1 MSKHETGPSQPLEPL
16 GGRAGLT
23 ADPALAAAM
32 ERALGDARRD
42 LRTFLYDRPIALSE
56 PLRLV
61 YPPPWV
67 GHIPFAFWLMEA
79 MQPRCLVELG
89 THSGNSYCAFL
100 QALRGLGLSSACYAV
115 DTWQGDPHAGYYGNE
130 VYDELSAHHDP
141 LYGGFSRLLRMTFD
155 DALGHFSDGSV
166 DLLHIDGLHT
176 YEAVSHDVR
185 SWLPKVS
192 SRSLLL
198 MHDVNVRERDFGVW
212 RVWEE
217 MCADYP
223 SFTFLHSNGLGVA
236 WTGSEPMPEPIAW
249 LMSLSCAGDESGV
262 AAVRDYFAHLGHG
275 LIGRFWASWR
285 EGRMEEQAREI
296 IRLNSELQTLD
307 ARCNNELR
315 QATQHTAEQIG
326 IRDTEIIR
334 LGETIAT
341 LEQICDNGRARID
354 HLLSEIAQ
362 LQAQLAAVYSS
373 TSWRATASLRWATL
387 KARAATTKARFIVKV
402 VLRAG
407 PAIRRNPQI
416 VLKAALFA
424 HRHGLAATWRRV
436 IQASHELSV
445 PHAQKGAQGPTDP
458 HYAAWLNFN
467 DLGPEEEDALR
478 GALDARKERLHRI
491 SILMPTYNTPVDLLD
506 LAISS
511 VLEQVYTDWEL
522 CIADDAS
529 SDKRTRE
536 ALEAWAQRDAR
547 IKVLFCREHG
557 NISCATNAAASLASG
572 EFLAFLDHDD
582 ELTPDALAEIA
593 IVAAEAPDAD
603 YLYSDDDKIDREGRR
618 FAPQFKP
625 DWSPTLLL
633 SYMYMGHIKV
643 VRRSLFADLGGFRVG
658 FEGSQDYDFALRMS
672 ERARRIVHI
681 PKVLYHWRVVPGS
694 TAASGD
700 AKPASFE
707 AGRSAV
713 AQALER
719 RNIKA
724 EVVQPKWAVD
734 AKVGIFALRFPD
746 DGPKVAIIIPT
757 RNHVELLRTCVASLA
772 RTSYRNY
779 EIVIIDNES
788 DDPDTLT
795 YLASLPHRVLR
806 IANPPGEQFSFARI
820 NNEAIRQVDADYV
833 LLLNNDTEVRTPEWL
848 SQMMGYAR
856 MEAVGAVGARLLFRD
871 ETVQHAGIL
880 HGLYGG
886 MAGPAFRNAPSWD
899 QGYLCYAVVAREYS
913 AVTAACLLTPR
924 ALYLELGGLDEAYF
938 AVAYNDVD
946 YCYRVVDTGRRCI
959 YVPGAELFHYE
970 GKSRGF
976 NDNPQEIGH
985 FRKRYAGRTDPWFN
999 PNLSLDDE
1007 HFRVR
1012 PYHRPTHMTRPVR
1025 AVMVTHNLN
1034 HEGAP
1039 NSQLELTLGLTKAN
1053 VIDPVV
1059 LSPVDGPLRIRYEE
1073 AGIEVRVIRSPLAD
1087 THTRDAFYARQV
1099 EIVGLLR
1106 DLGAEVVYGNTLQT
1120 FWAIDAGE
1128 RAGLPTLWNLRESEP
1143 WETYFD
1149 FLAPEQRNIAYGCF
1163 ALPYRVIFV
1172 AHATRQVWAP
1182 LERCFNFTVI
1192 HNGLDLSRLET
1203 RLAAIDRT
1211 EARRMLGIAP
1221 NEVAAVLVGTVC
1233 DRKGQ
1238 LDLVRALQALPP
1250 SAAGRLRAFIVG
1262 NRAGNYS
1269 TAMHREIER
1278 LPAGLRERLVVEPE
1292 TGEVP
1297 LYYRAADIA
1306 LCTSRIESYPRVVL
1320 EAMASGLPL
1329 ITTPAFGIREQVRE
1343 NINGLFYEAGNTGAL
1358 AQALTCLIE
1367 DDEQRAAFAGASKLV
1382 LDSLTTYPEMVERYG
1397 QIFREA
1403 RFSHRLRLPA
1413 TAEQ

>member
-1 MSKHETGPSQPLEPL
+1 MSEHETGPSQPLDPL

-23 ADPALAAAM
+23 SDTAFTAAM
-32 ERALGDARRD
+32 ERSPSDARRD
-42 LRTFLYDRPIALSE
+42 LRTFLYNRPIALSE
-56 PLRLV
+56 PLRFV
-61 YPPPWV
+61 YPPSWV

-89 THSGNSYCAFL
+89 THSGTSYCAFL
-100 QALRGLGLSSACYAV
+100 QALRRLGLSPACYAV
-115 DTWQGDPHAGYYGNE
+115 DTWPDDPRAGYYGNE
-130 VYDELSAHHDP
+130 VYEELSAHHEP

-198 MHDVNVRERDFGVW
+198 MHNVHVRGHDFGVW

-217 MCADYP
+217 LCADYP

-249 LMSLSCAGDESGV
+249 LMSLSHAGDESGV

-285 EGRMEEQAREI
+285 EGRMEEQARDI
-296 IRLNSELQTLD
+296 IRLNSELQTLE
-307 ARCNNELR
+307 ARRADELH
-315 QATQHTAEQIG
+315 QAIQHTSEQIQ
-326 IRDTEIIR
+326 IRD
-334 LGETIAT
+334 AK
-341 LEQICDNGRARID
+341 
-354 HLLSEIAQ
+354 IAQ
-362 LQAQLAAVYSS
+362 LQSQLAAVYAS
-373 TSWRATASLRWATL
+373 TSWNATASLRWATL
-387 KARAATTKARFIVKV
+387 KARGATSKARFIAKV
-402 VLRAG
+402 GLRAA
-407 PAIRRNPQI
+407 PSLLHDPQL

-424 HRHGLAATWRRV
+424 RRHGLGATWRRV
-436 IQASHELSV
+436 IQASHELPV
-445 PHAQKGAQGPTDP
+445 QLRHARKVAQDSIGPR
-458 HYAAWLNFN
+458 YAAWLNIN
-467 DLGPEEEDALR
+467 DLGREEEDVLR
-478 GALDARKERLHRI
+478 AALDARQGRLPRI

-506 LAISS
+506 LAVGS

-522 CIADDAS
+522 CITDDAS

-536 ALEAWAQRDAR
+536 ALEAWAQRDSR
-547 IKVLFCREHG
+547 IKVLFSRENR
-557 NISCATNAAASLASG
+557 NISYATNAAASLSSG

-582 ELTPDALAEIA
+582 QLTPDALAEIA
-593 IVAAEAPDAD
+593 IAVADAPDAD

-633 SYMYMGHIKV
+633 SYMYMSHIKV
-643 VRRSLFADLGGFRVG
+643 VRRSLFLDLGGFRIG
-658 FEGSQDYDFALRMS
+658 FEGAQDYDFALRMS

-707 AGRSAV
+707 AGRRAV
-713 AQALER
+713 AEALER
-719 RNIKA
+719 RDIKA
-724 EVVQPKWAVD
+724 EVVQPKWAVN
-734 AKVGIFALRFPD
+734 KKIGVFALRFPN

-795 YLASLPHRVLR
+795 YLAGLPHRVLR
-806 IANPPGEQFSFARI
+806 ITNPPGEQFSFARI

-856 MEAVGAVGARLLFRD
+856 MEGVGAVGARLLFRD

-899 QGYLCYAVVAREYS
+899 HGYLDYAVVAREYS
-913 AVTAACLLTPR
+913 AVTAACLLTQR
-924 ALYLELGGLDEAYF
+924 ALYLELGGLDERYF

-946 YCYRVVDTGRRCI
+946 YCYRVVDAGRRCI

-976 NDNPQEIGH
+976 NDNPEEIAH

-999 PNLSLDDE
+999 PNLSLEDE

-1012 PYHRPTHMTRPVR
+1012 PYHRPAHVTRPVR

-1059 LSPVDGPLRIRYEE
+1059 LSPVDGPLRVRYEE

-1087 THTRDAFYARQV
+1087 THTRDAFCARQV
-1099 EIVGLLR
+1099 EIVGILR

-1128 RAGLPTLWNLRESEP
+1128 RAGLPTLWNPRESEP

-1149 FLAPEQRNIAYGCF
+1149 FLAPELRNIAYGCF

-1172 AHATRQVWAP
+1172 AHATRQGWAP
-1182 LERCFNFTVI
+1182 VERCFNFTVI

-1203 RLAAIDRT
+1203 RLAALDRT
-1211 EARRMLGIAP
+1211 EARRTLGIAP
-1221 NEVAAVLVGTVC
+1221 DEVAAVLVGTVC

-1238 LDLVRALQALPP
+1238 IDLVQALQALPP

-1262 NRAGNYS
+1262 DRAGDYS
-1269 TAMHREIER
+1269 TAMHREIKR

-1343 NINGLFYEAGNTGAL
+1343 NINGLFYEAGNTGTL

-1367 DDEQRAAFAGASKLV
+1367 DDNRRAAFARASKPV
-1382 LDSLTTYPEMVERYG
+1382 LDSLTTYPEMLERYG

-1403 RFSHRLRLPA
+1403 RFSRRLRLPA
-1413 TAEQ
+1413 TAQQ